1 MENKRKK
8 YIRIESDISNDELFA
23 MFDEIDS
30 GDESDIENILN
41 DSDTE
46 FLCDKPITTMAND
59 IHKVLVPEANFH
71 VASEATEQQQE
82 EYKVV
87 QKKRKSQ
94 PIFDIKWSSKRSS
107 QMRRDCLLK
116 ASVQHDFGENFT
128 PVDVFM
134 KVVNAQ
140 TLIEHIVSETNLY
153 ASQKGR
159 TFLTNYDELKAFLGI
174 NYFMG
179 INKLPSVASYW
190 GVEQYIGNDGIK
202 NVMTRQRFQD
212 ILQNLHF
219 ANNEKDDKSD
229 KGK

>member
-82 EYKVV
+82 EYQVV

-94 PIFDIKWSSKRSS
+94 PIFEIR
-107 QMRRDCLLK
+107 
-116 ASVQHDFGENFT
+116 
-128 PVDVFM
+128 
-134 KVVNAQ
+134 
-140 TLIEHIVSETNLY
+140 
-153 ASQKGR
+153 
-159 TFLTNYDELKAFLGI
+159 
-174 NYFMG
+174 
-179 INKLPSVASYW
+179 LP
-190 GVEQYIGNDGIK
+190 
-202 NVMTRQRFQD
+202 T
-212 ILQNLHF
+212 
-219 ANNEKDDKSD
+219 
-229 KGK
+229 KGKCSA